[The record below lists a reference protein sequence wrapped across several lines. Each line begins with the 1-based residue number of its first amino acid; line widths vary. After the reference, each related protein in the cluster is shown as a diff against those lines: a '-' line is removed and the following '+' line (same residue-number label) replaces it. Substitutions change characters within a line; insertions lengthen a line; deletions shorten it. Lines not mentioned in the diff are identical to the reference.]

1 MSVQE
6 LYDEWLEQNLPTY
19 LIEDLINIK
28 ASKKD
33 ITERFYKTL
42 SFGTGGMRGIL
53 GAGTNR
59 MNIYTIRFVAEG
71 LAQYILANEQNTSQK
86 DVVIAYDT
94 RHFSLEFACE
104 TARVLG
110 KHGIHSYVYKAP
122 RPAPQLSFTI
132 RALNAC
138 AGVMI
143 TASHNSRHY
152 NGFKV
157 YGKDGAQMMP
167 QSANEIISYMD
178 HVMNLFS
185 IEVAELSD
193 LEASGLLTWL
203 SDDLDTAYLQ
213 QLSRLKNTS
222 TDKDDLNIVYTPLH
236 GAGLFPIKK
245 GLSQF
250 GFKKVSVVMEQALPD
265 GNFPTITFPN
275 PEESKAFEKAIEL
288 GNNIGAELLLA
299 SDPDADRLGVAVRNK
314 DSYNL
319 LNGNQLGALL
329 IDYILSTKKDMGS
342 LPDNGI
348 IFKTIVTSELGA
360 KIAAYYQVET
370 ENTLPGFKYIA
381 KKIDKY
387 KKSGEY
393 TYLFGY
399 EESCGY
405 LIEPFSRD
413 KDAVQAALKVAE
425 MTAIYAKQG
434 YSLLDRLEK
443 LYRQF
448 GYHQE
453 ALLSQTFEGKDG
465 QEKLKDILDDL
476 RTDLPNKFGNVS
488 VNCVEDYLTG
498 KGTLKDGTE
507 YQLTLPQEDVI
518 KFILE
523 DESWITI
530 RPSGTEP
537 KCKFYIGVV
546 DEYKNVALE
555 KLEYLKQDLLNRFD
569 IMKV

>member
-6 LYDEWLEQNLPTY
+6 LYDEWMEQDLPPY

-28 ASKKD
+28 SSKKD
-33 ITERFYKTL
+33 ITERFYQSL

-59 MNIYTIRFVAEG
+59 MNIYTIRLVAEG
-71 LAQYILANEQNTSQK
+71 LAQYIIANEQNTSKK

-110 KHGIHSYVYKAP
+110 KHGIYSYVYRDP
-122 RPAPQLSFTI
+122 RPTPQLSFTI
-132 RALNAC
+132 RELNAC

-178 HVMNLFS
+178 NVINLFS
-185 IEVAELSD
+185 IEAAEISD
-193 LEASGLLTWL
+193 LEASGLFTWL
-203 SDDLDTAYLQ
+203 SDDLDTAYLN
-213 QLSRLKNTS
+213 QLSRLKNIS
-222 TDKDDLNIVYTPLH
+222 SDKCDLNIVYTPLH
-236 GAGLFPIKK
+236 GAGLLPIKE
-245 GLSQF
+245 GLRQF
-250 GFKKVSVVMEQALPD
+250 GFEKVSVVEEQVLPD
-265 GNFPTITFPN
+265 GDFPTLTFPN
-275 PEESKAFEKAIEL
+275 PEENSAFEKAIEL

-314 DSYNL
+314 DNYDL

-360 KIAAYYQVET
+360 KIASYYQVKT
-370 ENTLPGFKYIA
+370 ESTLPGFKYIA
-381 KKIDKY
+381 RNIEKY
-387 KKSGEY
+387 KNSGEY

-425 MTAIYAKQG
+425 MAAVYSKQG
-434 YSLLDRLEK
+434 CSLLDRLEK

-465 QEKLKDILDDL
+465 QENLKNVLEGL
-476 RTDLPNKFGNVS
+476 RADLPSTFGNIS
-488 VNCVEDYLTG
+488 VICIEDYLTG

-546 DEYKNVALE
+546 DEYKNAALE
-555 KLEYLKQDLLNRFD
+555 KLENLKQDLLRRFD
-569 IMKV
+569 I